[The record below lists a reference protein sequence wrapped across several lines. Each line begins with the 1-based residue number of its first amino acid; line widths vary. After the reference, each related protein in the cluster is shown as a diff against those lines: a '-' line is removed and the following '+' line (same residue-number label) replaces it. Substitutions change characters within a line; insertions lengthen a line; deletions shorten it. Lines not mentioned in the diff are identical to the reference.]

1 MVFGKPE
8 HDSAEPT
15 NLFGRVKGAQSF
27 QVVLNE
33 AISVFAL
40 LFHNYP
46 LVTVSQVHSTLQLDR
61 FALE

>member
-1 MVFGKPE
+1 
-8 HDSAEPT
+8 
-15 NLFGRVKGAQSF
+15 VKGAQSF